1 MEHHTQSIA
10 QEETMC
16 KITAFYNLL
25 KLTTHTGLGLK
36 VSIGLLI
43 ASLSFYSYA
52 QETTDAKG
60 EQEASDKIERIEV
73 TAVYGDAALQAFNS
87 GNFELAEVEFKKNAK
102 CALRAERNKKAGING
117 LINSQIDQNMLANQ
131 TASNSSQ
138 YSQSSSG
145 DISTASISQSARTNE
160 DPNDLLRK
168 RTCNNRGFQLYMTGM
183 SQIQLGRAEEAEKN
197 FNTAVVLNK
206 NLYDAHH
213 RLALMKLLR
222 EDVDGAE
229 DELSSI
235 RNMLKRCYDCDA
247 RDKILARVDFLEKAL
262 DGRIKLR

>member
-1 MEHHTQSIA
+1 MPKT
-10 QEETMC
+10 TV
-16 KITAFYNLL
+16 FFNLL
-25 KLTTHTGLGLK
+25 KHSAQTSLRLK
-36 VSIGLLI
+36 ASIGILVV
-43 ASLSFYSYA
+43 SLSFYSYA
-52 QETTDAKG
+52 QDTAETKG
-60 EQEASDKIERIEV
+60 EQETSDKIERIEV

-102 CALRAERNKKAGING
+102 CALRAERNKRAGIDG

-145 DISTASISQSARTNE
+145 NISASSISQSARSNE
-160 DPNDLLRK
+160 DPNEVLRK
-168 RTCNNRGFQLYMTGM
+168 STCSNRGFQLYMAGM
-183 SQIQLGRAEEAEKN
+183 SQIQLGRPDEAEKN

-222 EDVDGAE
+222 EDVDGAK
-229 DELSSI
+229 DELASI
-235 RNMLKRCYDCDA
+235 KNMLKRCYDCDA
-247 RDKILARVDFLEKAL
+247 KDKILARVDFLEKAL

>member
-1 MEHHTQSIA
+1 MHQ
-10 QEETMC
+10 
-16 KITAFYNLL
+16 ITTFFNLL
-25 KLTTHTGLGLK
+25 KHTAQSGLSLKISTGLF
-36 VSIGLLI
+36 II
-43 ASLSFYSYA
+43 ALPFYASA
-52 QETTDAKG
+52 QEKPATENG
-60 EQEASDKIERIEV
+60 EQTSDKIERIEV
-73 TAVYGDAALQAFNS
+73 TANYGDTALQAFNS

-102 CALRAERNKKAGING
+102 CALRAERNKQAGING
-117 LINSQIDQNMLANQ
+117 LINSQINQNMLANQ
-131 TASNSSQ
+131 TSNSS
-138 YSQSSSG
+138 SQFSESSSG
-145 DISTASISQSARTNE
+145 NISASSISQSGRSNNDQNE
-160 DPNDLLRK
+160 VLRK
-168 RTCNNRGFQLYMTGM
+168 STCNNRGFQLYMMGM

-235 RNMLKRCYDCDA
+235 KSMLNRCYDCDA

-262 DGRIKLR
+262 DGKIKLR

>member
-1 MEHHTQSIA
+1 MHQ
-10 QEETMC
+10 
-16 KITAFYNLL
+16 ITTFLNLL
-25 KLTTHTGLGLK
+25 KHTAQSGLSLK
-36 VSIGLLI
+36 ISIGLFII
-43 ASLSFYSYA
+43 ALPFYASA
-52 QETTDAKG
+52 QEKPATENG
-60 EQEASDKIERIEV
+60 EQTSDKIERIEV
-73 TAVYGDAALQAFNS
+73 TANYGDAALQAFNS

-102 CALRAERNKKAGING
+102 CALRAERNKQAGING
-117 LINSQIDQNMLANQ
+117 LINSQINQNMLANQ
-131 TASNSSQ
+131 TSNSS
-138 YSQSSSG
+138 SQFSESSSG
-145 DISTASISQSARTNE
+145 NISASSISQSARSNNDQNE
-160 DPNDLLRK
+160 VLRK
-168 RTCNNRGFQLYMTGM
+168 STCNNRGFQLYMMGM

-235 RNMLKRCYDCDA
+235 KSMLNRCFDCDA

-262 DGRIKLR
+262 DGKIKLR